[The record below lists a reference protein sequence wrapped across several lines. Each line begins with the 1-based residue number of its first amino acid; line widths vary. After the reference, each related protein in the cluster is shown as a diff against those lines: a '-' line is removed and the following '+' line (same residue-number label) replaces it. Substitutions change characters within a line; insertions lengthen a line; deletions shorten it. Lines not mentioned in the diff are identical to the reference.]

1 MDGTV
6 NHLPEMLHKV
16 CHFAAVNRYGLLI
29 CTDSNGHSPLWGS
42 STQNPRGRLV
52 EEDLI
57 YRYGLHLLNQG
68 NDPTFI
74 GHRATDGT
82 IIDLTLACPRTA
94 AGLSEWRVSSD
105 AVISDHS
112 LIRFR
117 TLSKIQNNV
126 SWDFRK
132 ADWVKF
138 QDSSEFLSKRWAPI
152 QDWKPDTLDRE
163 LKFWDTDINK
173 ALEFSC
179 PKTKGHGCPPNKRGR
194 SCPWWSK
201 ELEELKRAAD
211 KDHKNFMRWKRNLST
226 NISRPPDEGERLY
239 ELKKAAETLY
249 MRSVRKAKR
258 ASWKK
263 TTSSIESPADMAKFC
278 KGPRPCL

>member
-1 MDGTV
+1 MIIIRGKYMDGKV

-42 STQNPRGRLV
+42 PTQNPRGRLV

-57 YRYGLHLLNQG
+57 YRYGLQLLNQG

-94 AGLSEWRVSSD
+94 ASLSEWRVSSD

-117 TLSKIQNNV
+117 TLSKIQNKV
-126 SWDFRK
+126 TWDFHK
-132 ADWVKF
+132 ADWIKF
-138 QDSSEFLSKRWAPI
+138 QDSSEFLSKRWVPI
-152 QDWKPDTLDRE
+152 QH
-163 LKFWDTDINK
+163 F
-173 ALEFSC
+173 
-179 PKTKGHGCPPNKRGR
+179 
-194 SCPWWSK
+194 
-201 ELEELKRAAD
+201 
-211 KDHKNFMRWKRNLST
+211 
-226 NISRPPDEGERLY
+226 RP
-239 ELKKAAETLY
+239 
-249 MRSVRKAKR
+249 
-258 ASWKK
+258 
-263 TTSSIESPADMAKFC
+263 
-278 KGPRPCL
+278 